1 MKQDLLFIFIV
12 LLTLLLNVSTTKA
25 QETIPARAI
34 ITSPGSQSLVT
45 LQGNP
50 STLFSVHWKTA
61 QGSTTSRTQYILQIS
76 PNSRFKT
83 LMVNKKVGNALSA
96 HIRFGKLD
104 TLLQAFGGR
113 GTFYYRVLSS
123 DGSQNVSS
131 SVQSVIFEKGNLT
144 AAKTNTPGIPNSVSL
159 SQNYPNPFNPTTNI
173 EFDLNRN
180 ENVTLA
186 VYNILGQ
193 KVATLINN
201 QMMDAGSHTVRFDAS
216 KLSSGLYLYQLNVKG
231 KSLTK
236 KMTLLK

>member
-12 LLTLLLNVSTTKA
+12 LLTLLFNVSQSKA

-34 ITSPGSQSLVT
+34 ITSPERQSLVT
-45 LQGNP
+45 IQGNP
-50 STLFSVHWKTA
+50 STFFTIHWKSAPGANTN
-61 QGSTTSRTQYILQIS
+61 GTQYVLQIS
-76 PNSRFKT
+76 PDYRFKT
-83 LMVNKKVGNALSA
+83 LMVNKKVGNAFSA
-96 HIRFGKLD
+96 HIRYGKLD
-104 TLLQAFGGR
+104 TLLQPFGDR
-113 GTFYYRVLSS
+113 GTFYYRVLST
-123 DGSQNVSS
+123 DGSQNASS
-131 SVQSVIFEKGNLT
+131 SIQSVIFEKGNLT
-144 AAKTNTPGIPNSVSL
+144 TSKTNTPGIPSSVSL

-173 EFDLNRN
+173 EFNLNIN

-201 QMMDAGSHTVRFDAS
+201 QMLDAGSHTVRFDAS